1 MPDKEPRMAGKKI
14 SNGLVAL
21 SSAAVFAVYA
31 AGYQRTNAA
40 ADRFAAQGERR
51 TPVPIAASF
60 VAPAQALP
68 SAEST
73 LAAQP
78 SPAPSGR
85 SNFPEAASASLEK
98 RPSNE
103 FLPVEAAPPQPLPTA
118 SVVPPPALVNE
129 PVTAID
135 PPAPQAPAVVQ
146 EGLYKDGTYT
156 GWG

>member
-68 SAEST
+68 SAESA
-73 LAAQP
+73 LAVQP
-78 SPAPSGR
+78 TPAPPGR
-85 SNFPEAASASLEK
+85 SKSAEPASSPLEK
-98 RPSNE
+98 MPSKE
-103 FLPVEAAPPQPLPTA
+103 FRPVEAAPTQPLPTA
-118 SVVPPPALVNE
+118 SLMPPPALINE
-129 PVTAID
+129 PVTAIE
-135 PPAPQAPAVVQ
+135 PPAPPVPVVQ